1 MTEKLYDQDP
11 RLLTFTA
18 TVCSCEEAKDGRYAV
33 RLDKT
38 ALFPE
43 EGGQGPDKGTL
54 NGAAILHTSI
64 DKENNITHFLAAPFA
79 VGSTVTGR
87 VDWTQR
93 FDYMQQH
100 TGEHILSGLVH
111 THFGYNNVGFHL
123 GERETTL
130 DFDGPLTLE
139 DVRKMERLV
148 NEVIHKNLPVKVSFP
163 SKEELAAMDYRS
175 KIELEGPVRIVEI
188 PGVDICACCAPH
200 VAYTGEIGL
209 LKVTDVQSHR
219 GGVRITILCG
229 SRALADYTSKQ
240 DTVSALSAL
249 LSAKPELIVD
259 GVTRLK
265 EEITSRQERINLLQ
279 ARILECKIASLP
291 APSDT
296 NKHAILFEDPTDT
309 KAVRDA
315 VNRLTASYSGY
326 SAIFTGSEE
335 AGYQFILGSGKADC
349 NRVAAIFREQLSAKC
364 GGSPLMIQGSVTA
377 TKEQLIALITSADC

>member
-1 MTEKLYDQDP
+1 MTEKIYDIDP
-11 RLLTFTA
+11 RILTFTA
-18 TVCSCEEAKDGRYAV
+18 TVCSCEETKDGHFAIC
-33 RLDKT
+33 LDQT

-54 NGAAILHTSI
+54 NGEPVLHTSI
-64 DKENNITHFLAAPFA
+64 DKENTITHFLAAPIA
-79 VGSTVTGR
+79 VGSTVTGC
-87 VDWTQR
+87 VDWAQR

-123 GERETTL
+123 GATETTL

-139 DVRKMERLV
+139 EVRKMECLV

-163 SKEELAAMDYRS
+163 TKEELDSLDYRS
-175 KIELEGPVRIVEI
+175 KIELEGAVRIVEI
-188 PGVDICACCAPH
+188 PGIDICACCAPH

-229 SRALADYTSKQ
+229 MRALADYTAKQ
-240 DTVSALSAL
+240 DTTSALSAL

-259 GVTRLK
+259 GVNRLK
-265 EEITSRQERINLLQ
+265 EEITSRQERINQLQ
-279 ARILECKIASLP
+279 ARLLECRITSLP
-291 APSDT
+291 SPAETP
-296 NKHAILFEDPTDT
+296 HAILFEEPTDT

-315 VNRLTASYSGY
+315 VNRLTASYPGY
-326 SAIFTGSEE
+326 SAIFTGSDEN
-335 AGYQFILGSGKADC
+335 GYQFILGSTKADC
-349 NRVAAIFREQLSAKC
+349 NKVAAIFREQLKAKC
-364 GGSPLMIQGSVTA
+364 GGSPMMIQGSVTA
-377 TKEQLIALITSADC
+377 AKEQLINLIASADC